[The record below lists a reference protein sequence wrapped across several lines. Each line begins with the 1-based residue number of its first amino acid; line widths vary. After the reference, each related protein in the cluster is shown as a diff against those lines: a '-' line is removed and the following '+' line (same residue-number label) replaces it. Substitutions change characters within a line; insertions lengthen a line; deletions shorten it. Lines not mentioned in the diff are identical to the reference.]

1 MNLRNKILSGFI
13 ILALML
19 TIAGAWSIYHFQFIG
34 NRVNRIM
41 NREYKSINNSISM
54 LHALEREDSAIL
66 LSLLGN
72 LYESSLILQKA
83 DSSFLDG
90 LKQAQSSIKENN
102 HADLVSEIE
111 ENYKLYKDE
120 WQDLHNLEPPKDLIK
135 WYFANTHTQFLNVK
149 ISVENLLL
157 ASENELY
164 ATASNLKDL
173 ANRATMPGIIAI
185 IAALAFTIMF
195 SYFVHMYFISPI
207 IKIVAAVKQNK
218 KSGTPINIKVH
229 SKDEMAELADS
240 VNYLSLQIKNK
251 NKK

>member
-1 MNLRNKILSGFI
+1 MNLRNKILSGFV

-41 NREYKSINNSISM
+41 NWEYKSINNSISM
-54 LHALEREDSAIL
+54 LQALEREDSAIL

-72 LYESSLILQKA
+72 LYESSSILQNA
-83 DSSFLDG
+83 DSVFLDG

-102 HADLVSEIE
+102 HANIVSEIE

-120 WQDLHNLEPPKDLIK
+120 WQHLHNLEPPQDLIK
-135 WYFANTHTQFLNVK
+135 YYFANTHTKFLNVK
-149 ISVENLLL
+149 QSVEKLLIT
-157 ASENELY
+157 SENQLY
-164 ATASNLKDL
+164 STAENLKDL

-195 SYFVHMYFISPI
+195 SYFVHLYFISPV
-207 IKIVAAVKQNK
+207 IKIITAVKQYK
-218 KSGTPINIKVH
+218 KSGVPINIKVY

-240 VNYLSLQIKNK
+240 VNYLSSQIKNTS
-251 NKK
+251 NK